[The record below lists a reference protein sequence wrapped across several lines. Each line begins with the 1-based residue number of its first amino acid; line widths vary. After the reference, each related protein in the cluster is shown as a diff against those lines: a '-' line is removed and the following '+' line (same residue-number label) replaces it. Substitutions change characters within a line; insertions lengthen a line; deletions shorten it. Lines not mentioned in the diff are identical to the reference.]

1 MREIKK
7 KCLHIL
13 QILVLSRVFISLI
26 IIWILN
32 LLFQMLGSKVTLSK
46 ASLLCS
52 VLDCCLKI
60 SFIHLWKIKWVKYR
74 LKNIYGW
81 YLYEQEGCSGG
92 QRTCSRCFWISRC
105 WIWILNFILH
115 KYGLSHV
122 FPFFRFHWFI
132 SHNSNLLPQ
141 LLSHFF
147 LLLKNSCLRFP
158 FSVSPYMFILTAG
171 DFYS

>member
-1 MREIKK
+1 M
-7 KCLHIL
+7 HIL

-147 LLLKNSCLRFP
+147 FVVEEFLPSFSLQRLPLHVYTNSGRF
-158 FSVSPYMFILTAG
+158 L
-171 DFYS
+171 